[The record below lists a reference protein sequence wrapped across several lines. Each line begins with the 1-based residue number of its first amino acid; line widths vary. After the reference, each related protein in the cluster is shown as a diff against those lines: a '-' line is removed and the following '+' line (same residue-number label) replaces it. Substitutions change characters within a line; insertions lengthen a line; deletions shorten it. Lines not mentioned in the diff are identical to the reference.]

1 MTNESKKLREKT
13 QQEIEKQKLL
23 FNADRSK
30 TEGIIFD
37 EQEENIQVK
46 DEIKDLLDSQIDDP
60 SVKYDL
66 YYKCVESI
74 FRDYLPKGESS
85 ALIREEKCTFLTG
98 HRLGNNGIRGA
109 DSRQATI
116 ADMRELLTLLH
127 DWLGRGANPFDLY
140 TTLVEENERRGYGK
154 PE

>member
-1 MTNESKKLREKT
+1 MINESKKLREKT

-66 YYKCVESI
+66 YYKFVESI
-74 FRDYLPKGESS
+74 
-85 ALIREEKCTFLTG
+85 
-98 HRLGNNGIRGA
+98 
-109 DSRQATI
+109 
-116 ADMRELLTLLH
+116 LL
-127 DWLGRGANPFDLY
+127 D
-140 TTLVEENERRGYGK
+140 
-154 PE
+154 